1 MTDIYNETY
10 NTAVR
15 DNYHTDEY
23 EHRDEIFYGEE
34 YAYHQEELDAIPA
47 NRTGAKRVVRLML
60 VLLFVLLLVAVIIFG
75 VIPYVEAMNQSPV
88 PLPPAVQ
95 T

>member
-10 NTAVR
+10 NTAIR
-15 DNYHTDEY
+15 EHYQTDEY
-23 EHRDEIFYGEE
+23 EHTDETFYGEE
-34 YAYHQEELDAIPA
+34 YVYHQEALESIPA
-47 NRTGAKRVVRLML
+47 NRTGAGRVLRLILVLML
-60 VLLFVLLLVAVIIFG
+60 ALLIVGVIIFG
-75 VIPYVEAMNQSPV
+75 LIPYVEAMNQSPV

>member
-10 NTAVR
+10 NTAVQEH
-15 DNYHTDEY
+15 YHTDDY
-23 EHRDEIFYGEE
+23 RDTNEEFYGEE
-34 YAYHQEELDAIPA
+34 FTYYQQDSEDISS
-47 NRTGAKRVVRLML
+47 NRTGTRRVLRLIL
-60 VLLFVLLLVAVIIFG
+60 VLLVVLLLVGVIIFG
-75 VIPYVEAMNQSPV
+75 LIPYVEAMNQSPV